1 MFFLQIVFIFGQ
13 YSGFVCEKN
22 SNFDQ
27 NTNFIKKKVFLYWK
41 SGTKTIFLKKI
52 TKNTE

>member
-1 MFFLQIVFIFGQ
+1 MFVKKIVILT
-13 YSGFVCEKN
+13 KKR
-22 SNFDQ
+22 
-27 NTNFIKKKVFLYWK
+27 TLHKKKVFLYWK